1 MAVNRAAMVRRH
13 HTHLL
18 LPQAA
23 LGDPQRALFEEAV
36 GPAGWIR
43 DASEAS
49 TMSLQWNRGRA
60 VLRLQTLGW
69 FPLLVTI
76 GPIGRAVGAHRD
88 AAARL
93 TAAVLA
99 NGGKSL
105 TDRQLA
111 EYLPQAQRRWQRAL
125 TERQRLEQAERLLE
139 ARQCPQCRSWSETST
154 THCVGCRHR
163 FSSADDAARD
173 AAVRRAST
181 TVEEAEATLADLA
194 RGVLLEH
201 IGQRA
206 AGPATLA
213 EAPHG

>member
-1 MAVNRAAMVRRH
+1 MVTGGAAVNRPSVVRRH

-18 LPQAA
+18 LPEAA
-23 LGDPQRALFEEAV
+23 LGDAQRALFEEAV
-36 GPAGWIR
+36 RPGGWIM
-43 DASEAS
+43 DPGETS

-76 GPIGRAVGAHRD
+76 GPIGRPVTAHRD

-111 EYLPQAQRRWQRAL
+111 EYLPQAQQRWQRAL
-125 TERQRLEQAERLLE
+125 TERQRLRQSERLLE
-139 ARQCPQCRSWSETST
+139 ARQCPVCGSWSANSA
-154 THCVGCRHR
+154 THCVGCDHR
-163 FSSADDAARD
+163 FTAADDAARD
-173 AAVRRAST
+173 TAVRLASRT
-181 TVEEAEATLADLA
+181 IDEVDAALADLA
-194 RGVLLEH
+194 RGVRLERL
-201 IGQRA
+201 GA
-206 AGPATLA
+206 ATAD
-213 EAPHG
+213 EVSHG